1 MGMTTGTTSGTTATM
16 TDDPTRHD
24 EPAGPASLDEPSRD
38 VPPGDAPV
46 DEPAGGNGGTD
57 PTLVAGPAP
66 ADHTE
71 PSALPW
77 GSLATPETTAEP
89 DTAEATAPLPV
100 AAGAAPVAP
109 EDTAIAAPRRW
120 RPVRSRVRRARTALS
135 SRVRILGW
143 ATLLLVVAG
152 AATLLVQRRVLLRQ
166 LDDRVDDSLDQE
178 VSELGQLATG
188 QDPATG
194 EPFAGDVGAI
204 FRTFIE
210 RNVPDEGETLI
221 ALARDEPPI
230 ATLAPYPLWE
240 DATLMDRWRSLTTSE
255 RGTEATPAGP
265 VRYQAVPLTDGG
277 EVRGVFVVANFV
289 QGERD
294 DIDRQIRVSAT
305 VYGVVLLAAV
315 GLAWL
320 MAGRVFAPVRVITD
334 TARELSESD
343 LSRRIPVPDS
353 DDEIAELARTFNG
366 MLDRLDAAFTTQRRF
381 LDDAGHELRTPITII
396 RGHLELEGDD
406 PGDRRA
412 TRAVVLDELDRMG
425 RIVDDLLVLARAE
438 QPDFLR
444 PEPVDLDLLTS
455 ELFAKARALADR
467 DWRLEATGHGI
478 VHADAQR
485 LTQAVMN
492 LVDNAVRHT
501 GEGAVIALGSALEP
515 GRARLWVRDSGPGI
529 PPDQQER
536 IFERFARARD
546 GGRRPG
552 TSGLG
557 LAIARS
563 IARAHHGWVTLDSRP
578 GAGATFT
585 IWIPADDPIG
595 GEAGEPTGPG
605 SAGR

>member
-1 MGMTTGTTSGTTATM
+1 
-16 TDDPTRHD
+16 
-24 EPAGPASLDEPSRD
+24 
-38 VPPGDAPV
+38 
-46 DEPAGGNGGTD
+46 GGAD
-57 PTLVAGPAP
+57 PTLVMGPTA

-77 GSLATPETTAEP
+77 GSLATLETPEGTDTAQTAAAGA
-89 DTAEATAPLPV
+89 DTAETTAPLP
-100 AAGAAPVAP
+100 AARDGEPAAPG
-109 EDTAIAAPRRW
+109 DTASAAPRGS
-120 RPVRSRVRRARTALS
+120 RPGRSRLRHARVAVS

-152 AATLLVQRRVLLRQ
+152 AATLLVQRRVLLDQ

-178 VSELGQLATG
+178 VSELRQLAVG

-194 EPFAGDVGAI
+194 EPFTGDVGAI

-221 ALARDEPPI
+221 ALARGEPPI

-240 DATLMDRWRSLTTSE
+240 DAALMDRWRSLTASE
-255 RGTEATPAGP
+255 RATEATPAGP

-277 EVRGVFVVANFV
+277 EVRGVFVVATFV
-289 QGERD
+289 QAERD
-294 DIDRQIRVSAT
+294 EIDQQTRVSAA

-353 DDEIAELARTFNG
+353 DDEIAELAGTFNG

-396 RGHLELEGDD
+396 RGHLELEGDH

-425 RIVDDLLVLARAE
+425 RIVDDLLVLARAG

-467 DWRLEATGHGI
+467 DWRLDATGHGV
-478 VHADAQR
+478 VHADPQR

-515 GRARLWVRDSGPGI
+515 RRACLWVRDTGPGI
-529 PPDQQER
+529 PPEQQER

-557 LAIARS
+557 LAIVRS
-563 IARAHHGWVTLDSRP
+563 IARAHQGWVTLDSRP

-585 IWIPADDPIG
+585 ICVPSDDPIG
-595 GEAGEPTGPG
+595 GEAADQPGPG
-605 SAGR
+605 SARR